1 MHGVFA
7 IGSKTCAHMREKGGG
22 GAGWGRIEKKRE
34 EKNMLDIQ
42 GSLRGHRIEVLT
54 LFLDSLSHPRD
65 QDMCLNRRILPFQKN
80 TCEQQCMVSW
90 ESVIY
95 YNQLVVSQNCALIR
109 TAGTG
114 VSYIQLAC
122 TRNSTCCM
130 DVDGVNE
137 QWHIILR
144 GKRFQNNGV
153 EEDLSFKNAH
163 NNRS

>member
-1 MHGVFA
+1 M
-7 IGSKTCAHMREKGGG
+7 GGN
-22 GAGWGRIEKKRE
+22 RKKKKRRKKHAWYSGVTE
-34 EKNMLDIQ
+34 RAQNRGTDSFSGQPVSSARSRHVSEPSHSSISEKH
-42 GSLRGHRIEVLT
+42 LRIA
-54 LFLDSLSHPRD
+54 
-65 QDMCLNRRILPFQKN
+65 
-80 TCEQQCMVSW
+80 QCMLSW

-95 YNQLVVSQNCALIR
+95 YNQLVISQNCALIR